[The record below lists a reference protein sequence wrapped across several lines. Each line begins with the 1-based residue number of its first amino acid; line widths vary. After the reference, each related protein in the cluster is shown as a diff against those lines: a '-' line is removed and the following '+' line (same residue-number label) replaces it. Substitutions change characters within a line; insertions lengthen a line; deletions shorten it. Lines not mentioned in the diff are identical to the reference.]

1 MAGAP
6 RELRVASRAKADI
19 ADAVAWYEAQRVGLS
34 IEFIHALD
42 QVFDAVVE
50 RLATFR
56 IVRSGIRRALLR
68 RFPYG
73 VFFVEEEASVTIL
86 AVIHARRHPR
96 VWPSRPA
103 R

>member
-1 MAGAP
+1 MADAR
-6 RELRVASRAKADI
+6 RELLVASRAAADI
-19 ADAVAWYEAQRVGLS
+19 ADAAAWYEAQRVGLS

-42 QVFDAVVE
+42 QAFDAVAE
-50 RLATFR
+50 RPTTFR

-73 VFFVEEEASVTIL
+73 VFFVEEQASVTVL